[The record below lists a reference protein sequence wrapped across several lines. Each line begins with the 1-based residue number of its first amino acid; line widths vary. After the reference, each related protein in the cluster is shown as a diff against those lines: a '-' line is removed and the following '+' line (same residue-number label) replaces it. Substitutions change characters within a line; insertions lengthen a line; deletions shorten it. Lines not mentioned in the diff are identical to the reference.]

1 MTSYLSRL
9 NPVPSFPEFPGPY
22 QVGTVDIEVPV
33 SEIESPSPAPEGS
46 KEIQTV
52 LFRIFYPA
60 LSGSG
65 DSRTTWLP
73 EPQRLHIASYAGF
86 LGAGPT
92 VASILSFLPR
102 HLHWTTIPAWEKAKL
117 LPCPPDRTD
126 GRWPVMVFSHGLGG
140 NRNTYSHITGS
151 LASHGMIVVCP
162 EHRDGSAAFSVIQDP
177 RQKQSITTVPYVRI
191 PHEFSAETW
200 AARNKQFRI
209 RLWELGMVFES
220 LVRIDRGT
228 LKGSKSSSPLAQ
240 FSGVLDIHRPGR
252 VTFAGHSF
260 GAATMVQLLKSTFYV
275 DHPSLH
281 KQVNNNN
288 KTPPFRPLFTP
299 SPTSSLVSQVTSAT
313 PTVLLDMWCFPLLA
327 AETAALHALPL
338 PCYSTEK
345 TGNDSNKPTTNDPT
359 TTENATTTTA
369 PLIAIESAAFY
380 AWPENLHLTALILSP
395 PEPQPQS
402 SNTTPQTVGNG
413 RPQPLFFHVPS
424 SAHLSQSDFG
434 LLFPRLTRR
443 AFKAAQ
449 SPDRVLRLNVRAVLQ
464 FLRGNGVPVAGTGR
478 GVLRRE
484 GWVASSSTAASG
496 SGGDGAAGRASL
508 GSDSVGSASSGL
520 STPSL
525 SSSSGSRESSISAS
539 FRSSLS
545 LSLSSKKDTQESETE
560 WIDDD
565 AVILQAAAPGKEVVA
580 EWKWIDIAGLGDK
593 APPSEWERM
602 QGKGED
608 NKEKGEK
615 EMVREVEAEVG
626 EKEMQVEIEP
636 SLGGAQGAAAVAVG
650 GGR

>member
-1 MTSYLSRL
+1 MTSYLSKL

-22 QVGTVDIEVPV
+22 QVGTVDIEVPI

-60 LSGSG
+60 VSGSG

-228 LKGSKSSSPLAQ
+228 LKGSNSSSPLAQ
-240 FSGVLDIHRPGR
+240 FTGVLDIHRPGR

-281 KQVNNNN
+281 KQGDNNN

-299 SPTSSLVSQVTSAT
+299 SPTSSLVSQVTPAT

-338 PCYSTEK
+338 PCYAA
-345 TGNDSNKPTTNDPT
+345 DAKPTT
-359 TTENATTTTA
+359 TTENATTTTTA

-395 PEPQPQS
+395 PEPQPQPPHNPS
-402 SNTTPQTVGNG
+402 IISETSTPK
-413 RPQPLFFHVPS
+413 PLFFHVPS

-484 GWVASSSTAASG
+484 GWVASSSSTS
-496 SGGDGAAGRASL
+496 DGRSSL
-508 GSDSVGSASSGL
+508 GSDSLGSASSGL

-525 SSSSGSRESSISAS
+525 
-539 FRSSLS
+539 
-545 LSLSSKKDTQESETE
+545 ETE
-560 WIDDD
+560 WVDDD
-565 AVILQAAAPGKEVVA
+565 AIILQAATPGKEVVA
-580 EWKWIDIAGLGDK
+580 EWKWIDITGLGDK

-608 NKEKGEK
+608 NNEKGEK

-636 SLGGAQGAAAVAVG
+636 SLGGGGVKGAVAVG
-650 GGR
+650 VDGVSVGGR